1 MQALER
7 AILSGELLRRVTGNC
22 STESN
27 DHDEHKQRTETD
39 EADAPASQHASD
51 QSTAVQISV
60 SPDDEPPAVQIS
72 GSPDNEANAV
82 QISVGPKDEAP
93 NEAVQISGSPT
104 GKVTLRLRVP
114 GDLLLHYRQLE
125 RLHRHKLPGTSF
137 IQFLCATFW
146 QTWVP
151 MLGVSDKWETIYR
164 RDRYRCTSP
173 VCHQRNV
180 TLHHVKYRASG
191 GTDDPNNL
199 TCPCAFCHLEGEH
212 GGRLKILPPGSD
224 PTWLLGRHPI
234 MKVHHRERTL
244 LA

>member
-1 MQALER
+1 LRNIARARLPER
-7 AILSGELLRRVTGNC
+7 
-22 STESN
+22 
-27 DHDEHKQRTETD
+27 D
-39 EADAPASQHASD
+39 EA
-51 QSTAVQISV
+51 TAVQLSE
-60 SPDDEPPAVQIS
+60 SPENEATAVQIS
-72 GSPDNEANAV
+72 GSP
-82 QISVGPKDEAP
+82 G
-93 NEAVQISGSPT
+93 
-104 GKVTLRLRVP
+104 GKVTLRIRVP

-125 RLHRHKLPGTSF
+125 RVHREKLPNTSF

-151 MLGVSDKWETIYR
+151 TLGVSDKWETIYR

-180 TLHHVKYRASG
+180 TLHHVQYRANG

-212 GGRLKILPPGSD
+212 AGRLKILPPGSD
-224 PTWLLGRHPI
+224 PTWLLGRRPI
-234 MKVHHRERTL
+234 LRVHRRERTL